1 MTKQAIIENILD
13 MWLSCSELEM
23 VKTEWK
29 AFYNEPI
36 KYANTIVIDMVK
48 QSIEKNRKPFY
59 FSNDV
64 IETNPELMDRF
75 FNENQLNEI
84 YKDIVNHKEY
94 KDFTEWFFDML
105 KCGLILHR

>member
-1 MTKQAIIENILD
+1 
-13 MWLSCSELEM
+13 
-23 VKTEWK
+23 
-29 AFYNEPI
+29 
-36 KYANTIVIDMVK
+36 
-48 QSIEKNRKPFY
+48 
-59 FSNDV
+59 
-64 IETNPELMDRF
+64 MDRF